1 MKIIK
6 RSGKEMVFDGR
17 KIVAAIERANTEV
30 AERLR
35 LNGDQISYIER
46 EVEDNCRSL
55 TRAANVEEIQDM
67 VENGIM
73 GVGRFEVA
81 RKYITYRYKHALVR
95 QANTTDEQT
104 MSLIDCNNEEVK
116 QENSNKNPTVN
127 SV

>member
-30 AERLR
+30 AEKLR
-35 LNGDQISYIER
+35 LNGDQISYIEQ

-73 GVGRFEVA
+73 GVRHHGR
-81 RKYITYRYKHALVR
+81 RKIRSCQKVYHV
-95 QANTTDEQT
+95 
-104 MSLIDCNNEEVK
+104 SL
-116 QENSNKNPTVN
+116 
-127 SV
+127 